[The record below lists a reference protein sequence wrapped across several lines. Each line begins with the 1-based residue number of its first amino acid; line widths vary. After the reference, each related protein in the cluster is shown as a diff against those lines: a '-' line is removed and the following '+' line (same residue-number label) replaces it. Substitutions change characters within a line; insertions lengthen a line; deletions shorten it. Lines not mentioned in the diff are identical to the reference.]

1 MKKADN
7 KLNCSVRF
15 VTFVFLIIFLTKQAN
30 AGCQVGSE
38 NFNLIDGTIGKDGK
52 ITLNKIKNWASGDD
66 VTTCDISTLTSLA
79 EAFSNKSSF
88 NQNIGSWDTSSV
100 TNMNFMFYKA
110 SVFNQDIGSWDTSGV
125 IDMNYMFTGASVF
138 NQDIGSWDTSSVKNM
153 NNMFNGASVFNQD
166 IGSWDTSSVTNMNF
180 MFYNAKEFNKNIRA
194 WPLSNNNNSLLLM
207 FSGATAMFS
216 SFGDV
221 AGFSA
226 TPKLFFFNYS
236 DTN

>member
-1 MKKADN
+1 M
-7 KLNCSVRF
+7 RF
-15 VTFVFLIIFLTKQAN
+15 LTFIFLIIFSTKQAN

-38 NFNLIDGTIGKDGK
+38 TFNLIDGTPGKDGK

-88 NQNIGSWDTSSV
+88 NQN
-100 TNMNFMFYKA
+100 
-110 SVFNQDIGSWDTSGV
+110 
-125 IDMNYMFTGASVF
+125 
-138 NQDIGSWDTSSVKNM
+138 
-153 NNMFNGASVFNQD
+153 